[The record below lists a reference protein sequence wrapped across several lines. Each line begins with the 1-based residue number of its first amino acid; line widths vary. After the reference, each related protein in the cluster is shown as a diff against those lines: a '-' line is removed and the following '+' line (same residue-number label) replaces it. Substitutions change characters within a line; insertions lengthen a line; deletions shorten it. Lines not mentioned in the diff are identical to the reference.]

1 MNFGQNYFDVL
12 TSRIGGASS
21 IWNRQGT
28 SNVNNRSRTTG
39 TRGTS
44 RTSGAINNS
53 YFGLSANTVKAMNNA
68 YNSTY
73 NSAYMS
79 DQKVADGAVK
89 LESAGKK
96 LANSEIYEEKNTDQ
110 LLKTVKNF
118 VDGYN
123 DVNSGARNTASTTVR
138 NRAGWMREDALNNVS
153 DLRKIGIGYNSKT
166 GELSV
171 DEDILK
177 GADKA
182 TVKKTLGGA
191 GSFGQRLRNNASLTS
206 QAAITS
212 SRYSMNTGIYGSN
225 GRYNTGNFF
234 GGFGSF
240 GGYGNSFLSSMFSR
254 WF

>member
-12 TSRIGGASS
+12 TSRIGGASN
-21 IWNRQGT
+21 IWNRHGT

-39 TRGTS
+39 TRSTS
-44 RTSGAINNS
+44 RTSGTLNNS
-53 YFGLSANTVKAMNNA
+53 YFGLSANTIKAMNNA

-89 LESAGKK
+89 VESAGKK

-110 LLKTVKNF
+110 LLKTVKNL

-123 DVNSGARNTASTTVR
+123 DVNSGARNTTSTTVR
-138 NRAGWMREDALNNVS
+138 NR
-153 DLRKIGIGYNSKT
+153 
-166 GELSV
+166 
-171 DEDILK
+171 
-177 GADKA
+177 
-182 TVKKTLGGA
+182 A

-212 SRYSMNTGIYGSN
+212 SRYSMNTGIYGAN
-225 GRYNTGNFF
+225 GRYNTGNFL